1 MEDKLNIIEVLHEN
15 NTMYFYLGLLISSD
29 NLYTLDDYEKS
40 LTKLYELKNNID
52 SANINDEQK
61 NKYLTYIDE
70 GINILKQEMK
80 QFK

>member
-15 NTMYFYLGLLISSD
+15 NTIYFYLGCLISSD